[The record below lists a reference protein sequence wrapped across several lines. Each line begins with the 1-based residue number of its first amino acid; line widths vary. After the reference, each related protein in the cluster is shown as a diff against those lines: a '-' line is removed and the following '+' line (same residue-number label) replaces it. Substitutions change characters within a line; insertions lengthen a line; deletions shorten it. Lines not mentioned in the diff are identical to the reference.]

1 MSDVIRLLPDAVA
14 NQIAAG
20 EVVQRPASAVKELLE
35 NAVDAGAEHIHL
47 LIKNAGKTLIQ
58 VIDDG
63 DGMSETD
70 ARLSLERHATSKI
83 RKVEDLFSLKTMG
96 FRGEAVPSIAAVA
109 QMEIRTKKASKEIGT
124 QLIVEGSKVISQE
137 AIVCPKGTNI
147 LVKNLF
153 FNIPARRN
161 FLKSNPVESRHIIDE
176 FIRIALIHPEIALQF
191 STDGNEMYNLPK
203 SNFRQRIVN
212 LFGKKYN
219 ERLVPVN
226 ESTDIVSIS
235 GFIGK
240 AEFARKT
247 RGEQF
252 FFVNHRFIK
261 SPYLNHAVMLAYEE
275 LIPKDQF
282 PAYFLQLEINPEK
295 IDINIHPTKT
305 EIKFEE
311 ERSIYTIVRTA
322 VREALGKFNVS
333 PSIDFDQDNNLS
345 VLPLR
350 PKESIKMPS
359 IQVDPNFNPFEQE
372 KKQSIN
378 SHSSHQAST
387 SSQRDWEKLYSAS
400 NSRKKHSQLDFA
412 PSFES
417 EKEKPSI
424 APKLTQVHKRYILC
438 QIKTGFLLIDQ
449 KAAHQRILIDDW
461 LKLADKSLPSQQL
474 LMPEN
479 VNFTGA
485 DFIVLKEIQRDLQ
498 TFGFDIRFEDNECFV
513 YGVPIEMK
521 SRSAQNVL
529 EQLIEDYKQSDSDL
543 KNRQQLKLIVALAR
557 NMSIGWGQ
565 ALSPFEM
572 QEIVDR
578 LFACENPYALPNGK
592 KTLISY
598 QLEEIDQLF

>member
-35 NAVDAGAEHIHL
+35 NAVDAGAERIHL

-63 DGMSETD
+63 EGMSETD

-83 RKVEDLFSLKTMG
+83 KKVEDLFSLKTMG

-109 QMEIRTKKASKEIGT
+109 QVEIRTKKASKEIGT

-137 AIVCPKGTNI
+137 AFACPDGTNI

-176 FIRIALIHPEIALQF
+176 FMRIALIHPEIAMQF

-203 SNFRQRIVN
+203 SNFRKRIVN
-212 LFGKKYN
+212 IFGKKYN
-219 ERLVPVN
+219 ERLVPVS
-226 ESTDIVSIS
+226 EHTDIVKIT

-311 ERSIYTIVRTA
+311 ERAIYTIVRTA
-322 VREALGKFNVS
+322 VREALGKFNVA
-333 PSIDFDQDNNLS
+333 PSIDFDQDNNLT
-345 VLPLR
+345 VLPLKANETVKI
-350 PKESIKMPS
+350 PN
-359 IQVDPNFNPFEQE
+359 IQVDPNFNPFVQE
-372 KKQSIN
+372 GKQPSRN
-378 SHSSHQAST
+378 TNAHKST
-387 SSQRDWEKLYSAS
+387 PSNQDWEKLFLAS
-400 NSRKKHSQLDFA
+400 NSEKKTTQFDFKQ
-412 PSFES
+412 SNEG
-417 EKEKPSI
+417 EKEHVSI
-424 APKLTQVHKRYILC
+424 SPKLMQVHKKYILC
-438 QIKTGFLLIDQ
+438 QIKSGFLLIDQ
-449 KAAHQRILIDDW
+449 KAAHQRILIDEW
-461 LKLADKSLPSQQL
+461 LNREQRTYPSQQL
-474 LMPEN
+474 LMPEIL
-479 VNFTGA
+479 NFSGA
-485 DFIVLKEIQRDLQ
+485 EFIVLKEIHGDLQ
-498 TFGFDIRFEDNECFV
+498 KFGFDIRFEDNKCRVF
-513 YGVPIEMK
+513 GVPMEMTTQSVQK
-521 SRSAQNVL
+521 VL
-529 EQLIEDYKQSDSDL
+529 EHLIEDYKNSDTDL
-543 KNRQQLKLIVALAR
+543 QNRQQIKLITALAR
-557 NMSIGWGQ
+557 NMSIKWGQ
-565 ALSPFEM
+565 SLNLSEM

-578 LFACENPYALPNGK
+578 LFACEMPYALPNGK

-598 QLEEIDQLF
+598 ELEEIDQLF

>member
-35 NAVDAGAEHIHL
+35 NAVDAGAERIHL

-63 DGMSETD
+63 EGMSETD

-83 RKVEDLFSLKTMG
+83 KKVEDLFSLKTMG

-109 QMEIRTKKASKEIGT
+109 QVEIRTKKASKEIGT

-137 AIVCPKGTNI
+137 AFACPDGTNI

-176 FIRIALIHPEIALQF
+176 FMRIALIHPEIAMQF

-203 SNFRQRIVN
+203 SNFRKRIVN
-212 LFGKKYN
+212 IFGKKYN
-219 ERLVPVN
+219 ERLVPVS
-226 ESTDIVSIS
+226 EHTDIVKIT

-311 ERSIYTIVRTA
+311 ERAIYTIVRTA
-322 VREALGKFNVS
+322 VREALGKFNVA
-333 PSIDFDQDNNLS
+333 PSIDFDQDNNLT
-345 VLPLR
+345 VLPLKANETVKI
-350 PKESIKMPS
+350 PN
-359 IQVDPNFNPFEQE
+359 IQVDPNFNPFVQE
-372 KKQSIN
+372 GKQPSRN
-378 SHSSHQAST
+378 TNAHKST
-387 SSQRDWEKLYSAS
+387 PSNQDWEKLFLAS
-400 NSRKKHSQLDFA
+400 NS
-412 PSFES
+412 
-417 EKEKPSI
+417 EKETTQFDFKQSNEGEKEHVSI
-424 APKLTQVHKRYILC
+424 SPKLMQVHKKYILC
-438 QIKTGFLLIDQ
+438 QIKSGFLLIDQ
-449 KAAHQRILIDDW
+449 KAAHQRILIDEW
-461 LKLADKSLPSQQL
+461 LNREQRTYPSQQL
-474 LMPEN
+474 LMPEIL
-479 VNFTGA
+479 NFSGA
-485 DFIVLKEIQRDLQ
+485 EFIVLKEIHGDLQ
-498 TFGFDIRFEDNECFV
+498 KFGFDIRFEDNKCRVF
-513 YGVPIEMK
+513 GVPMEMTTQSVQK
-521 SRSAQNVL
+521 VL
-529 EQLIEDYKQSDSDL
+529 EHLIEDYKNSDTDL
-543 KNRQQLKLIVALAR
+543 QNRQQIKLITALAR
-557 NMSIGWGQ
+557 NMSIKWGQ
-565 ALSPFEM
+565 SLNLSEM

-578 LFACENPYALPNGK
+578 LFACEMPYALPNGK

-598 QLEEIDQLF
+598 ELEEIDQLF